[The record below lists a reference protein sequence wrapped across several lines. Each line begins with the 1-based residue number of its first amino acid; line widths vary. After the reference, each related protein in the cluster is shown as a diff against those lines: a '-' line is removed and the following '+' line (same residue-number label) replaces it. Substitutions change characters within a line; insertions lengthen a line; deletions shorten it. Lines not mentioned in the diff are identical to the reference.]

1 MIEPVLVRRL
11 SLITLLLAAGSSA
24 AAFASGS
31 PRIAG
36 GVAAGAGLG
45 LLPVVSWSALG
56 GMLFAARSP
65 FLFGAISLGK
75 LLVYAAALFFLVG
88 RNLVDPL
95 AFAGAL
101 LAPSLLFGAL
111 SLRRGA
117 AL

>member
-1 MIEPVLVRRL
+1 MIEPVLIRRL
-11 SLITLLLAAGSSA
+11 SLITLLLAAGISA
-24 AAFASGS
+24 VAMASGS

-36 GVAAGAGLG
+36 GIAAGAGLG
-45 LLPVVSWSALG
+45 LLPAVSWSALG
-56 GMLFAARSP
+56 GLLFAAKSP
-65 FLFGAISLGK
+65 VLFGVISLGK

-88 RNLVDPL
+88 GNLVDPL

-101 LAPSLLFGAL
+101 IAPSLLLGVI